1 MAEVWAGLAPEER
14 LDLKLLSLLEH
25 DLDGDDMR
33 LLSQLARR
41 RLDETRA
48 LVDEVQ
54 AALRS
59 KDVRIAA
66 LSGTLDSVW
75 GWLVLRRRELHD
87 VERKLDELRDQSTA
101 VATALRER
109 RAELEAAIARRNQQR
124 DRLLKQIGGFK
135 VTTPYKDIARL
146 KGSTVGTVCSRLFRL
161 RERLARPLSRRG
173 GSAMTHLDVM
183 TLSQL
188 LDGELE
194 HAGPAE
200 AHLASCPA
208 CGTRLARVRDADAAV
223 RAAGNAAGPRAA
235 AAAPPVR
242 RRVGWSAGSM
252 RPRRPPSVRRW
263 AGIWTRATSASATSW
278 RRRGSCGGSTRR
290 RCRRCLTRCWRAS
303 PRSGRP
309 RAGPVPTT
317 VVVELARRS
326 VRLVERHLVAPI
338 ADLVEV
344 AAPAVAVRAGAELAT
359 LQFELRA
366 DGACIR
372 TTVVSAGDA
381 VDVTIMVAGASGEP
395 LPAHRVSLRRHGR
408 ALFSARTDADGR
420 IVLPALERGVY
431 EVSCPGVATAFRL
444 DLRAAD

>member
-1 MAEVWAGLAPEER
+1 
-14 LDLKLLSLLEH
+14 
-25 DLDGDDMR
+25 
-33 LLSQLARR
+33 
-41 RLDETRA
+41 
-48 LVDEVQ
+48 
-54 AALRS
+54 
-59 KDVRIAA
+59 
-66 LSGTLDSVW
+66 
-75 GWLVLRRRELHD
+75 
-87 VERKLDELRDQSTA
+87 
-101 VATALRER
+101 
-109 RAELEAAIARRNQQR
+109 
-124 DRLLKQIGGFK
+124 
-135 VTTPYKDIARL
+135 
-146 KGSTVGTVCSRLFRL
+146 
-161 RERLARPLSRRG
+161 
-173 GSAMTHLDVM
+173 MTHLDVM

-200 AHLASCPA
+200 AHLAACPA
-208 CGTRLARVRDADAAV
+208 CATRLARVRDADAAV

-235 AAAPPVR
+235 AAAPPCPTPSR
-242 RRVGWSAGSM
+242 LVGWLDATTPASEREALGGHLDACDVCLGDVLAAARIM
-252 RPRRPPSVRRW
+252 RRLDAAPLQEVPAPLLARVAARWPAAPP
-263 AGIWTRATSASATSW
+263 
-278 RRRGSCGGSTRR
+278 
-290 RCRRCLTRCWRAS
+290 
-303 PRSGRP
+303 
-309 RAGPVPTT
+309 GPSLTT
-317 VVVELARRS
+317 VVVELARRA

-344 AAPAVAVRAGAELAT
+344 AAPAVAMRAGAEVAT